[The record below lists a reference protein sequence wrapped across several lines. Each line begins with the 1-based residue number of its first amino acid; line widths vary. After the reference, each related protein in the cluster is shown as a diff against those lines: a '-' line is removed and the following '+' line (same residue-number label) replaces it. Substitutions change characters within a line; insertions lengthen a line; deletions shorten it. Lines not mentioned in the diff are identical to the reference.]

1 MLAPVVWVL
10 GIPWS
15 EAVDAGQLLG
25 TKVALNELVA
35 YIEMSQLPDGTLSE
49 KSALI
54 MTYAVCGFANFGSVG
69 ILLGGLAAIV
79 PERRG
84 ELAQLGLK
92 SILAGTMATCMT
104 GAIAGLLFW

>member
-1 MLAPVVWVL
+1 M
-10 GIPWS
+10 
-15 EAVDAGQLLG
+15 
-25 TKVALNELVA
+25 LNELVA
-35 YIEMSQLPDGTLSE
+35 FIDMSNLPQGALTE
-49 KSALI
+49 KSSLI

-92 SILAGTMATCMT
+92 SIMAGTMATCMT
-104 GAIAGLLFW
+104 GAIAGMLF

>member
-1 MLAPVVWVL
+1 
-10 GIPWS
+10 
-15 EAVDAGQLLG
+15 
-25 TKVALNELVA
+25 
-35 YIEMSQLPDGTLSE
+35 
-49 KSALI
+49 

-92 SILAGTMATCMT
+92 SIMAGTMATCLT